1 MRIDRPKQ
9 NEILSFTASSVS
21 AIPAES
27 VKNRS
32 TANEPKEPATEKP
45 HAKKIKLESPE

>member
-9 NEILSFTASSVS
+9 NEILSFTACSVS

-27 VKNRS
+27 VKTLA
-32 TANEPKEPATEKP
+32 TANEQETLIPEKP